1 MGRTFVL
8 GDVHGAY
15 RALLQVFERS
25 GFNRRKDRL
34 ICLGDVAD
42 RNPEVTECFTE
53 LLKVKNLVYVL
64 GNHDWWLL
72 EWFREQKTDSMWLF
86 QGGKYSIA
94 SYQKHGLR
102 RQKTLISKH
111 RALLENALFY
121 YVDQQNRVFVHGGFD
136 PARSIHDQV
145 PAAGAD
151 AFYLWDRN
159 LFETAEI
166 WSRRSPTRKFR
177 GYREIFV
184 GHTCTMDTDAECKP
198 LKLCNLRALDQGAG
212 WGGKL
217 TLMDVDTHEYWQS
230 DLNAELY
237 PEMVY

>member
-15 RALLQVFERS
+15 RALVQVFERS

-42 RNPEVTECFTE
+42 RNPEVAECFTE
-53 LLKVKNLVYVL
+53 LLKVKDLVYIL

-72 EWFREQKTDSMWLF
+72 EWFREQKTESMWLY

-94 SYQKHGLR
+94 SYQKHSIR
-102 RQKTLISKH
+102 KQNSLIRKH
-111 RALLENALFY
+111 RALLENAAYY
-121 YVDQQNRVFVHGGFD
+121 YVDPQNRVFVHGGFD
-136 PARSIHDQV
+136 PARSILDQV
-145 PAAGAD
+145 PAAGSD
-151 AFYLWDRN
+151 AIYIWDRK
-159 LFETAEI
+159 LFETADI
-166 WSRRSPTRKFR
+166 CSLRSPARKFG
-177 GYREIFV
+177 GYCEIFV
-184 GHTCTMDTDAECKP
+184 GHTSTMVTDAECKP

-217 TLMDVDTHEYWQS
+217 TLMDADTHEYWQS
-230 DLNAELY
+230 DWITMLY